1 MARITLIDVGDEKI
15 ELTDREMMFV
25 EHYLS
30 DANRN
35 TAEAARKAG
44 YSAKTAR
51 QQGQRLLTNVD
62 IQKYIAFKS
71 KPLLDQLGI
80 TQERVL
86 KEFSV
91 IAFTGITEFL
101 DSDYTLKPLSGIDP
115 AKVGAIKDLE
125 KTDTGHNIRLHDK
138 IAALNRLMEILNMA
152 DNTKDDPKFNFFNQI
167 NNYYGSK

>member
-1 MARITLIDVGDEKI
+1 MARTIRIDLGNEHVS
-15 ELTDREMMFV
+15 LTEREMMFV
-25 EHYLS
+25 EHYLT
-30 DANRN
+30 DAGRN

-86 KEFSV
+86 KEFAA
-91 IAFTGITEFL
+91 IAFTNINDFL
-101 DSDYTLKPLSGIDP
+101 DSEYVLKPLSVIDP
-115 AKVGAIKDLE
+115 AKVAAIKDLE
-125 KTDTGHNIRLHDK
+125 KTDTGHKIRLHDK
-138 IAALNRLMEILNMA
+138 LAALNKLMEILNLA
-152 DNTKDDPKFNFFNQI
+152 DNTNNDPKFNFFNQI